1 MEINGI
7 IIGSVVGGL
16 CCIGSLIMY
25 CRRRADI
32 RRCFGSV
39 KSVVGGLCCCA
50 CGLTNRALGMYRRRR
65 ADIRRCTPAPEAQA
79 VQARPGSP
87 ALPPVPGMPVFGRH
101 LRPSGPS
108 SSTDTGDS
116 TVHSASTVEH

>member
-1 MEINGI
+1 MIGI

-25 CRRRADI
+25 RRRRADI

-39 KSVVGGLCCCA
+39 VGGLCC

-65 ADIRRCTPAPEAQA
+65 ADIRRYTGTPAPVAQA
-79 VQARPGSP
+79 PVSQAVHAKSGTP
-87 ALPPVPGMPVFGRH
+87 AQPRVPGMPVIGQH
-101 LRPSGPS
+101 LRPRSPAP
-108 SSTDTGDS
+108 TPDE
-116 TVHSASTVEH
+116 AYI